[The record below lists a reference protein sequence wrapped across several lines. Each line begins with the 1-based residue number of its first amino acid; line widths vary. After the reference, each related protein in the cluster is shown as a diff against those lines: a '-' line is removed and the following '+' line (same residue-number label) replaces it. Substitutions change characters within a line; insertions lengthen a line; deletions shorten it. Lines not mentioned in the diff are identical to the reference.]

1 MELVNLRLGGGGGA
15 SSDDCTALASQVL
28 TGVTAV
34 TKDSND
40 EPIQGTMPSQNQMTF
55 ANDCWWNASS
65 GLGARMSPAYAAASS
80 GSNPYVYVPP
90 TNVRNTLGITAANI
104 RSGVSIAGV
113 TGTLVD
119 YGASRTVFNNG
130 AFDGVYVTGMS
141 QNWKT
146 YRSSLLYNPVNNNIA
161 YEQMSTFST
170 KKTLGQY
177 INACFNYTIN
187 LTPFKSITVVCKNYG
202 LVIWKGTSS
211 PSSSTT
217 YKIKGIA
224 TLILVD
230 PTTKAKTTLTTTT
243 AETDTGWSTSMS
255 SGVEMSVS
263 YTRTYTFN
271 ISSYTGEK
279 GIVFGNGE
287 ELNYG
292 NPRFQAG
299 FRFDLVSFT
308 LNA

>member
-90 TNVRNTLGITAANI
+90 ANVRNTLGITAANI

-130 AFDGVYVTGMS
+130 TFDGVYVTGMS
-141 QNWKT
+141 QNWET
-146 YRSSLLYNPVNNNIA
+146 YKKKIGLKANG
-161 YEQMSTFST
+161 FST
-170 KKTLGQY
+170 TSFTNTISQNELYLTELY
-177 INACFNYTIN
+177 IAGVFNYA
-187 LTPFKSITVVCKNYG
+187 LDMTPFKSVTVAVHNYGRATSRGSFTIHNTTIECNVLNTSGEKVATLRKISNSTEYYSGTYNIDSQYSATFDMTDYNDVYG
-202 LVIWKGTSS
+202 LVF
-211 PSSSTT
+211 STKDGGL
-217 YKIKGIA
+217 YRYLEGY
-224 TLILVD
+224 TLSLV
-230 PTTKAKTTLTTTT
+230 K
-243 AETDTGWSTSMS
+243 
-255 SGVEMSVS
+255 V
-263 YTRTYTFN
+263 TFN
-271 ISSYTGEK
+271 
-279 GIVFGNGE
+279 
-287 ELNYG
+287 
-292 NPRFQAG
+292 A
-299 FRFDLVSFT
+299 
-308 LNA
+308 

>member
-15 SSDDCTALASQVL
+15 SSDDCTAVASQVL

-130 AFDGVYVTGMS
+130 TFDGVYVTGMS
-141 QNWKT
+141 QNYETHAKK
-146 YRSSLLYNPVNNNIA
+146 YNVTARPLNGNIA
-161 YEQMSTFST
+161 TAYYSSESWAKPS
-170 KKTLGQY
+170 L
-177 INACFNYTIN
+177 IACFNYTLNI
-187 LTPFKSITVVCKNYG
+187 TPFKTITAKVHNYG
-202 LVIWKGTSS
+202 SVTLIPFGGGTSKTHMIRGVGKLYLEDAS
-211 PSSSTT
+211 GTVTT
-217 YKIKGIA
+217 I
-224 TLILVD
+224 
-230 PTTKAKTTLTTTT
+230 
-243 AETDTGWSTSMS
+243 
-255 SGVEMSVS
+255 
-263 YTRTYTFN
+263 
-271 ISSYTGEK
+271 
-279 GIVFGNGE
+279 
-287 ELNYG
+287 
-292 NPRFQAG
+292 
-299 FRFDLVSFT
+299 
-308 LNA
+308 

>member
-1 MELVNLRLGGGGGA
+1 MGELYKVGGTGMGGA

-130 AFDGVYVTGMS
+130 TFDGVYVTGMS
-141 QNWKT
+141 QNWET
-146 YRSSLLYNPVNNNIA
+146 YKETCSLLANG
-161 YEQMSTFST
+161 FSLT
-170 KKTLGQY
+170 SAKNTLGGDVTNKTKMY
-177 INACFNYTIN
+177 LVGTFNYA
-187 LTPFKSITVVCKNYG
+187 LDMTPFKSVTVTVKNYG
-202 LVIWKGTSS
+202 NANFRYSTSLTSS
-211 PSSSTT
+211 TVITCYVLNTSGKKIGEVTATVGTTT
-217 YKIKGIA
+217 YPAGGQTTITRQYSA
-224 TLILVD
+224 TLD
-230 PTTKAKTTLTTTT
+230 
-243 AETDTGWSTSMS
+243 MS
-255 SGVEMSVS
+255 SYNGVYGLVFATGETGAFEYFAGFALSLISV
-263 YTRTYTFN
+263 TFN
-271 ISSYTGEK
+271 
-279 GIVFGNGE
+279 
-287 ELNYG
+287 
-292 NPRFQAG
+292 A
-299 FRFDLVSFT
+299 
-308 LNA
+308 

>member
-1 MELVNLRLGGGGGA
+1 MGEIYKIGGNGAGGA

-90 TNVRNTLGITAANI
+90 ANVRNTLGITAANI

-130 AFDGVYVTGMS
+130 TFDGVYVTGMS
-141 QNWKT
+141 QNWIEHRNT
-146 YRSSLLYNPVNNNIA
+146 CNLL
-161 YEQMSTFST
+161 STGFST
-170 KKTLGQY
+170 TSYTNTLGDNKKSGTGNY
-177 INACFNYTIN
+177 IVGTFNYA
-187 LTPFKSITVVCKNYG
+187 LDMTPFKSVTVTVKNYGSVYAGSVSTSDNYSTTYILLYILDTSGAKIASVSSGVGKTYYNGGTQTITRTYSATFDMSSYNGIYG
-202 LVIWKGTSS
+202 LVIGDKESG
-211 PSSSTT
+211 SSTMT
-217 YKIKGIA
+217 YK
-224 TLILVD
+224 
-230 PTTKAKTTLTTTT
+230 
-243 AETDTGWSTSMS
+243 TGFALSLNK
-255 SGVEMSVS
+255 V
-263 YTRTYTFN
+263 TFN
-271 ISSYTGEK
+271 
-279 GIVFGNGE
+279 
-287 ELNYG
+287 
-292 NPRFQAG
+292 A
-299 FRFDLVSFT
+299 
-308 LNA
+308 